1 MKFPESDIYKLKQ
14 LLASRKKIVIVTHRN
29 PDGDALGSS
38 LGFKFFLEKKNQ
50 EVDFVSPTAYTQN
63 LSWIQGTKDIL
74 VNEGEAGKKLC
85 EAKIKAADI
94 IFCLDF
100 NALSRLENLG
110 EIIKSAPA
118 EKVMIDHHQQPE
130 DFASLVFSNVSYC
143 STAEMV
149 YDIIAD
155 LDEENLVD
163 EKTAECLYV
172 GLATDNGFFQFSNT
186 TANAL
191 QVASAL
197 VARGARPE
205 YVSEKVNNIF
215 RETRLRFFGYC
226 LHEKLKLVKNGSV
239 AYMMITQ
246 AEIKKFYLQGGDSEG
261 LVNYAFK
268 IDGVKVSAYFSE
280 EPDRIKISFRSRG
293 DIDVNTFARTFF
305 EGGGHKNAAG
315 GKSMIN
321 LEMTEKKFLEAL
333 ESLNLKS

>member
-1 MKFPESDIYKLKQ
+1 MKFPQPDIDKLKQ

>member
-1 MKFPESDIYKLKQ
+1 MKFPKSDIDKLKQ